1 MTNPVLGKLGM
12 APDARVVIVHAD
24 DVGMCHAANVAFW
37 ETQSYGIVTCGAVMM
52 PCPWV
57 PEMAAWCR
65 GHPEA
70 DVGVHITLTSE
81 WEGYRWRPVST
92 ADPRSGLVDEAGYMW
107 RSNEEVY
114 RHMDPAA
121 AIAEMRA
128 QVELALATGIDVTH
142 IDTHMGTVAHPQL
155 TPAYIQL
162 AIEYQIPAMMP
173 RLSEAELQI
182 EGIDMQAGAALMHQ
196 LDDLEAT
203 GFPVLDHL
211 YPALNE
217 GVDLDAYREWF
228 DLAQPGIAHMRLHA
242 SVPGFDVEAIT
253 DSAPRRI
260 ADYQVFLRPE
270 LEAHIAEQGI
280 HRIGYRPLR
289 DLIRGQ
295 S

>member
-57 PEMAAWCR
+57 PEMATWCR

-92 ADPRSGLVDEAGYMW
+92 ADPRSGLVDEAEYMW

-128 QVELALATGIDVTH
+128 QIELALAMGIDVTH

-155 TPAYIQL
+155 APAYIQL

-182 EGIDMQAGAALMHQ
+182 EGIDMQTGAALMHQ

>member
-107 RSNEEVY
+107 RSNEDVY
-114 RHMDPAA
+114 QHMDPAA

-128 QVELALATGIDVTH
+128 QIDLALAMGIDVTH

-182 EGIDMQAGAALMHQ
+182 EGIDMQTGAALMHQ

>member
-37 ETQSYGIVTCGAVMM
+37 ETQSYGIVTCGAVMT

-107 RSNEEVY
+107 RSNEDVY
-114 RHMDPAA
+114 QHMDPAA

-128 QVELALATGIDVTH
+128 QIDLALAMGIDVTH

-182 EGIDMQAGAALMHQ
+182 EGIDMQTGAALMHQ

-270 LEAHIAEQGI
+270 LKAHIAEQGI

>member
-37 ETQSYGIVTCGAVMM
+37 ETQSYGIVTSGAVMM

-107 RSNEEVY
+107 RSNEDVY
-114 RHMDPAA
+114 QHMDPAA

-128 QVELALATGIDVTH
+128 QIDLALAMGIDVTH

-228 DLAQPGIAHMRLHA
+228 DLAQSGIAHMRLHA